1 MGRDSRTSSLFK
13 GLLTSGII
21 AVAASSTQPA
31 QVNKHSGPVDV
42 LAVCELIAKWTSSAT
57 DVYYPFELQYVE
69 DVSHYALS
77 SSLDA
82 TCSVEPG
89 SAEDVGIILAH
100 IGLAGRVPFAVKGG
114 GHAMN
119 PNFSTTTG
127 VQVSMTRFN
136 EVHYDATAQ
145 TATIGAGLI
154 WDNVY
159 AALEP
164 YGVTFLGV
172 AGLTLG
178 GGKFIRLWGSTSTE
192 ESSGYSWKTN
202 QHGLVLD
209 TVQTFELVLPTGRVI
224 NVTETSHPDLFYG
237 LKGGFNN
244 FGVVT
249 RFTLKTFPQTEVWGG
264 ILEISGDYSGR
275 VNAAVTKFYE
285 NVTDPKASLIMSYG
299 YQDGS
304 ILLFL
309 QLFYDAPTPPS
320 DIFQDLL
327 DIPADASNIS
337 TRSYLSL
344 VQASPVSLTL
354 GFRGYYNSIP
364 LADLTLPL
372 LDTVFNLTEYW
383 GTKLAAFGSFTYS
396 MEPFLPNILTHGGM
410 SAYPP
415 SRARRF
421 LPSVLSV
428 SWTDLENDAV
438 MYDAAVQAAAVVIDA
453 ATAQGQ
459 DLTNASRYG
468 NYAIYGTHVED
479 IYGDHLDALRVI
491 KRLYD
496 PSDVMGLTGGW
507 KF

>member
-1 MGRDSRTSSLFK
+1 MS
-13 GLLTSGII
+13 II
-21 AVAASSTQPA
+21 HVVET
-31 QVNKHSGPVDV
+31 
-42 LAVCELIAKWTSSAT
+42 
-57 DVYYPFELQYVE
+57 QYVE
-69 DVSHYALS
+69 DISHFALS
-77 SSLDA
+77 SIANA

-119 PNFSTTTG
+119 PNFSSTTG
-127 VQVSMTRFN
+127 VQISMTHFN

-145 TATIGAGLI
+145 TAAIGAGLI
-154 WDNVY
+154 WDDVY

-164 YGVTFLGV
+164 YGVTVLGGRVSDIGV

-178 GGKFIRLWGSTSTE
+178 G
-192 ESSGYSWKTN
+192 GYSWKTN

-415 SRARRF
+415 SRERRF
-421 LPSVLSV
+421 LPSTLSV
-428 SWTDLENDAV
+428 SWTDPENDAV
-438 MYDAAVQAAAVVIDA
+438 MYDAAVQAAAAVLDA

-468 NYAIYGTHVED
+468 NYAIYGTPVED

-491 KRLYD
+491 KELYD
-496 PSDVMGLTGGW
+496 PGDVMGLAGGW